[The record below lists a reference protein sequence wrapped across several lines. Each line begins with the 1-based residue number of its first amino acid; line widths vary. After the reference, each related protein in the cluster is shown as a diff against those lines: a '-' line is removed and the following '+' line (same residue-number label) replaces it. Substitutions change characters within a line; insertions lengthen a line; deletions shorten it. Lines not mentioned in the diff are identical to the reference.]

1 MSLADTAHPTP
12 YVFVSYASV
21 DRARVLAVVAA
32 LRSADI
38 NVWIDLQ
45 DIAGGT
51 SYGAEISEGI
61 QGCTALILMC
71 SNASLASRNVRQEIM
86 LGWKYQRPYLPLLLE
101 QTTFPQDI
109 EYWLEGS
116 QWIEVLDR
124 PESEWLPRVVRAL
137 HQVGT
142 QPDPAAT
149 STVPVGRAP
158 TPAAAR
164 TPARRDSLTPTSPI
178 VGRERERREI
188 KDLLLHGSEPLVTL
202 TGPGGT
208 GKSRLA
214 LHTASELREDFD
226 EVHLVELASLAD
238 AALVIPTIASTLG
251 LREEEQQSLVDQI
264 IDELDGKRVLL
275 VIDNFEHLLNAA
287 SDVAEILDACPGLRV
302 LTTSRGRLGLYSEQE
317 YPVPPMQLPD
327 LQRLPPVEELAGFEA
342 VALFVQRA
350 RTHKPDFRLTD
361 ANVAAVAEICVRLDG
376 LPLAIEL
383 AAARIKVLTPQ
394 AMRDRL
400 DKRLPLL
407 TGGARNLPERQQTLR
422 NAIAWS
428 YDLLSPDE
436 QRLFRELSI
445 FSGGWTF
452 EAAEA
457 IADPDG
463 TAEIDVL
470 EGLAS
475 LLDKSLARQV
485 VDDRDEI
492 RFIMLETIREFGLEQ
507 LASSG
512 ELDRVQRQLTAY
524 FIGLAE
530 QAESGLMGAD
540 QNQWF
545 ARLESEH
552 DNVRAGLIWSLEHDR
567 TSATRLAGLL
577 GRFWYSIGYLTEG
590 RRWLEA
596 AIADGA
602 ANPVDRARALRWASA
617 LALSQGDYSLG
628 RDWATEALE
637 HYREAG
643 DQIGMAVALNT
654 LGVIAFD
661 EEEFDL
667 ATNLLQESL
676 ALHRQTGGTRSAAIT
691 LGNLAWLETMQQR
704 HESAQPYIEES
715 LALARQMIDD
725 AGVAHALQN
734 VGVNAIERG
743 DLARAHQ
750 AFVEGLSL
758 AQGLNASQD
767 MIESLEGYATV
778 AALQG
783 ETERAARLFGA
794 ASVARQRINIPV
806 PAPDRPLYEKYL
818 ALARDRLDEQAWARA
833 WDAGCRMTLDEAVAD
848 ALNATHV

>member
-1 MSLADTAHPTP
+1 MPGAAGGQP
-12 YVFVSYASV
+12 YVFISYASSDREQVLFVV
-21 DRARVLAVVAA
+21 DRLEAA
-32 LRSADI
+32 GVD
-38 NVWIDLQ
+38 VWIDQQ

-61 QGCTALILMC
+61 QGCAALVLMC

-116 QWIEVLDR
+116 QWVEVLDR
-124 PESEWLPRVVRAL
+124 PESDWLPRVLRAL
-137 HQVGT
+137 PQGVAPPSPAAPPPASYERAT
-142 QPDPAAT
+142 KPAAT
-149 STVPVGRAP
+149 QTL
-158 TPAAAR
+158 
-164 TPARRDSLTPTSPI
+164 ARRDSLTPSSPI
-178 VGRERERREI
+178 IGRERERQEI
-188 KDLLLHGSEPLVTL
+188 SDLLLHGAERLVTL

-214 LHTASELREDFD
+214 IQIASESRGEFD

-238 AALVIPTIASTLG
+238 AALVIPTIAGTLG
-251 LREEEQQSLVDQI
+251 LREEDQRGLTEQI
-264 IDELDGKRVLL
+264 IDELYGKRVLL
-275 VIDNFEHLLNAA
+275 VIDNFEHLLDAA
-287 SDVAEILDACPGLRV
+287 GDVAEILGACPDLRV
-302 LTTSRGRLGLYSEQE
+302 LTTSRGRLGVYSEQE
-317 YPVPPMQLPD
+317 YPVPPMRLPS

-342 VALFVQRA
+342 IALFVQRA

-361 ANVAAVAEICVRLDG
+361 ANAAAVAEICVRLDG

-383 AAARIKVLTPQ
+383 AAARIKLLTPQ

-407 TGGARNLPERQQTLR
+407 TGGARNLPARQQTLR

-428 YDLLSPDE
+428 YDLLNPDE

-457 IADPDG
+457 IADPSG
-463 TAEIDVL
+463 AAEIDVL

-492 RFIMLETIREFGLEQ
+492 RFTMLETIREFGLEQ

-512 ELDRVQRQLTAY
+512 EIERVQRQHTEFY
-524 FIGLAE
+524 IRLAE
-530 QAESGLMGAD
+530 QAEPELTGAD

-552 DNVRAGLIWSLEHDR
+552 DNVRASLIWSLEHDL
-567 TSATRLAGLL
+567 TTATRLAGLL

-596 AIADGA
+596 AVVNEA
-602 ANPVDRARALRWASA
+602 ANLADRARVLRWLSA
-617 LALSQGDYSLG
+617 LALSQVEYSHS
-628 RDWATEALE
+628 RAWASEALQI
-637 HYREAG
+637 YREAG
-643 DQIGMAVALNT
+643 DQMGVATSLNT
-654 LGVIAFD
+654 LGIIAFG
-661 EEEFDL
+661 EEAFGD
-667 ATNLLQESL
+667 AASLLQESL
-676 ALHRQTGGTRSAAIT
+676 ALYRQTGDNRSAAIT

-715 LALARQMIDD
+715 LALARQMVDD
-725 AGVAHALQN
+725 AGAAHALQN
-734 VGVNAIERG
+734 VGVNAVERG
-743 DLARAHQ
+743 DLPRAHD
-750 AFVEGLSL
+750 AFIEGLSL
-758 AQGLNASQD
+758 AQGIGASQD
-767 MIESLEGYATV
+767 MIESLEGYAAVT
-778 AALQG
+778 ALQG

-794 ASVARQRINIPV
+794 ASGARQRINIPV
-806 PAPDRPLYEKYL
+806 PTPDRPLYEKYL
-818 ALARDRLDEQAWARA
+818 ALARGQLNDEMWIQA
-833 WDAGCRMTLDEAVAD
+833 WDAGARMTLHEAVNEVLRASR
-848 ALNATHV
+848 V